1 MANMNIFGKDWMD
14 MIFKGRNKEYGAY
27 ELRKKSTR
35 HTFLAMILGF
45 LFIGL
50 AFGSKYA
57 YDQFGDL
64 ITQTKDNDEG
74 IEVIEIVT
82 PPPIEETE
90 PEIEEIIEEPEP
102 PEPPE
107 EEPAGASKNVIDEKE
122 LKDITVKKDD
132 EVKNELKTSQDDFDD
147 NTTSGQKDQKGDKE
161 DGDLKNDGSNTGDAS
176 KGSQGNDRSDKFS
189 EDPNRIYTAVQQKA
203 KPASGM
209 DRFRRD
215 FANKFNS
222 PDIPSNVKKVSI
234 KLRFVVEKDGSLT
247 DIRVADNKYGVG
259 DEAVRVLKSMPKWEP
274 AKHNGKVVRSNFSW
288 TITLAVN

>member
-14 MIFKGRNKEYGAY
+14 LIFKGRNKQYGAY
-27 ELRKKSTR
+27 ELRKKSGK
-35 HTFLAMILGF
+35 HTLLALILGVF
-45 LFIGL
+45 FIGL
-50 AFGSKYA
+50 AFGSKLL
-57 YDQFGDL
+57 YDQYGDL
-64 ITQTKDNDEG
+64 IAKKKTNNEI
-74 IEVIEIVT
+74 IEVIEVMPFEEVE
-82 PPPIEETE
+82 PPV
-90 PEIEEIIEEPEP
+90 EEIIEEPEP

-107 EEPAGASKNVIDEKE
+107 EEPAGASKNVQDELEFKE
-122 LKDITVKKDD
+122 V
-132 EVKNELKTSQDDFDD
+132 EVKEDDKVINELKTSQDDFDD
-147 NTTSGQKDQKGDKE
+147 ETTSGQKDQEGDKE
-161 DGDLKNDGSNTGDAS
+161 DGDLKDEKNSNTGNAS

-259 DEAVRVLKSMPKWEP
+259 DEAQRVLKSMPKWEP